1 MVKRMMFN
9 VAFVLCKVLQFN
21 ALFAGVWFCAWLA
34 CRDGCRPAQAG
45 LICFD
50 VGGGEVAC
58 APLAPMKV
66 QSIDNADVAQLDR
79 A

>member
-1 MVKRMMFN
+1 MLR
-9 VAFVLCKVLQFN
+9 LCCVRCFRSTLY
-21 ALFAGVWFCAWLA
+21 LLVYGFAHGLRAA
-34 CRDGCRPAQAG
+34 DGRRPEQAG
-45 LICFD
+45 PICFD

>member
-1 MVKRMMFN
+1 MTKRMMFN
-9 VAFVLCKVLQFN
+9 VACVWCKVLRFN
-21 ALFAGVWFCAWLA
+21 ALFAGG
-34 CRDGCRPAQAG
+34 RRPEQAG
-45 LICFD
+45 PICFD